1 MELPPTPEHDV
12 LALPIRARLFE
23 ALAGLRRPATTRQLA
38 VLVGRHPN
46 TVRVQLRRMADAGLL
61 ECRRRAQRRGR
72 PRHEWAILSSARPAG
87 QPPQAYGELSRWL
100 ARAIGTSE
108 QLPRIEH
115 AGREIGRELAPQAEG
130 RQLPEAMLDVLT
142 SLGFAPRSEPHGPDG
157 IRYVL
162 GNCPYRDAVAESPAV
177 VCTLHR
183 GITTGLLDKLRP
195 QAQLQDFVAR
205 DPYAAGCLIDLT
217 SVAGPGSAA

>member
-23 ALAGLRRPATTRQLA
+23 ALAGLRRPATTQQPA

-61 ECRRRAQRRGR
+61 ECRRLAQRRGR

-87 QPPQAYGELSRWL
+87 QPPQAYGELSRWP
-100 ARAIGTSE
+100 ARAVGVSE

-115 AGREIGRELAPQAEG
+115 VGREIGRELAPQAEG

-162 GNCPYRDAVAESPAV
+162 GNCPYRDAVAASPAV

-205 DPYAAGCLIDLT
+205 DRYAAGCLIDLT
-217 SVAGPGSAA
+217 SVAGPGAAA

>member
-23 ALAGLRRPATTRQLA
+23 ALAGLRRPATTQELA

-61 ECRRRAQRRGR
+61 ECRRLAQRRGR
-72 PRHEWAILSSARPAG
+72 PRQEWAILPSARPAG
-87 QPPQAYGELSRWL
+87 QPPQAHGELSRWL
-100 ARAIGTSE
+100 ARAVGTGE
-108 QLPRIEH
+108 ALLGIER
-115 AGREIGRELAPQAEG
+115 AGREIGREIAPQAEG
-130 RQLPEAMLDVLT
+130 RPLAEAMQDVLT
-142 SLGFAPRSEPHGPDG
+142 SLGFAPRSEPHGPDSL
-157 IRYVL
+157 RYVL
-162 GNCPYRDAVAESPAV
+162 GNCPYRDAAAENPAAI
-177 VCTLHR
+177 CTLHR

-195 QAQLQDFVAR
+195 QAQLQDFVPR

-217 SVAGPGSAA
+217 SVAGER